1 MTYHDRGVGI
11 GSGWSILDSSTVKE
25 TTSCSVHTSIY
36 MYMANSQYLMYF
48 SAQCMLQ
55 SASSHKPGAARVHVA
70 TCGGG
75 VLTDPATSIFS
86 LMRCSSFSCAR
97 LMLASSRCRCACSR
111 SRSMRRS
118 FSRSTR
124 SSNAR
129 RRSYQQQQHQHFEN
143 YVVMYRC
150 ASFFLNLEGVYN
162 IDRHFWCK

>member
-1 MTYHDRGVGI
+1 MSVRHF
-11 GSGWSILDSSTVKE
+11 LVK
-25 TTSCSVHTSIY
+25 THFYIFVAFMYNIY

-111 SRSMRRS
+111 SRSIRRS

-129 RRSYQQQQHQHFEN
+129 RRSYQQQHQQHCHIHECLLS
-143 YVVMYRC
+143 VGRGG
-150 ASFFLNLEGVYN
+150 ASTSSLVLYF
-162 IDRHFWCK
+162 

>member
-25 TTSCSVHTSIY
+25 TTSCSVHTSMY
-36 MYMANSQYLMYF
+36 MYMANSQYLMHF

-97 LMLASSRCRCACSR
+97 LMFASSRCRCACSR

-129 RRSYQQQQHQHFEN
+129 RRSYQQQQQQQHCHIHECLLS
-143 YVVMYRC
+143 VGRGG
-150 ASFFLNLEGVYN
+150 ASTSSLVLYF
-162 IDRHFWCK
+162 